1 MQIGRVKLFT
11 DVPYITTKN
20 VGEIVRSAYN
30 DYLPSITRMDF
41 LFDYEK
47 GVQPLKRT
55 KTYRKDINCQ
65 CVDNVANEVTDF
77 KTGFIWGNP
86 ITFIQSGK
94 EDEFGEDTLKA
105 IAELNRCYDSQSIK
119 RKTQHLARNVEITGI
134 GYTYIDINT
143 MADVEN
149 GDSYFQIE
157 SLDPRNAFVVYSS
170 YYVDQRPMLGVIVGE
185 NSDGT
190 KRFTC
195 FSIDSRYELN
205 NLYEHTAR
213 SGEMNPLNSI
223 PVIEWFRD
231 YDRMGCFE
239 RQIDE
244 MDNLNLLVSDFTN
257 DVEQNTQAVWHTNDV
272 DFPTEIVTNEDG
284 TQTEVVRKPKS
295 NEWMQT
301 YTSAD
306 GKTPFVKPLA
316 IDYDYTGMLNNIIT
330 RRALI
335 LQKCNVPQRNDNSGG
350 STGVAMSD
358 ATGWSSAETSA
369 SKQQNIMESCKM
381 EELKVVLKAIKKH
394 PKVEITNSLNN
405 LRYTDV
411 EPNIK
416 RQKTYELT
424 VKTNAMIAL
433 LAKGFA
439 LEDVVTVAPL
449 FEDPN
454 EVVNRSGEGVRKYQ
468 EAQVFKSATNT
479 NTETEEKRPFADYS
493 DQETNSPNIGG
504 LETKTE

>member
-11 DVPYITTKN
+11 DVPTITSEN
-20 VGEIVRSAYN
+20 VVEIVRSAYN
-30 DYLPSITRMDF
+30 DYLSSITRMDF
-41 LFDYEK
+41 LFNYEK
-47 GVQPLKRT
+47 GVQPLMRK
-55 KTYRKDINCQ
+55 KTYRSDINCE
-65 CVDNVANEVTDF
+65 CVDNVANEITDF

-105 IAELNRCYDSQSIK
+105 ISELNRCYESQAIK
-119 RKTQHLARNVEITGI
+119 CKTQHLARNVEITGI
-134 GYTYIDINT
+134 GYTYVDVNT
-143 MADVEN
+143 MADIEN

-157 SLDPRNAFVVYSS
+157 SLDPRTAFVIYSS
-170 YYVDQRPMLGVIVGE
+170 HYIDQRPMLGVIVGE
-185 NSDGT
+185 NTDGT

-195 FSIDSRYELN
+195 FAVDTRYELN
-205 NLYEHTAR
+205 NLYEHTIR
-213 SGEMNPLNSI
+213 SGEMNPLKSI

-239 RQIDE
+239 RQISE

-257 DVEQNTQAVWHTNDV
+257 DVDQNTQAIWHGNDI
-272 DFPTEIVTNEDG
+272 DFPTEIVKNDDG
-284 TQTEVVRKPKS
+284 TETERIRKPGS
-295 NEWMQT
+295 NEWVITQT
-301 YTSAD
+301 TGD

-316 IDYDYTGMLNNIIT
+316 VEYDYQGMLNNIIA
-330 RRALI
+330 RRSLI

-381 EELKVVLKAIKKH
+381 EELKVVLKAIKKN
-394 PKVEITNSLNN
+394 PKVEPTNPLNN
-405 LRYTDV
+405 LKYTDV
-411 EPNIK
+411 KPNIK

-424 VKTNAMIAL
+424 VKTNAMMAL

-468 EAQVFKSATNT
+468 EAQVFKSETQS
-479 NTETEEKRPFADYS
+479 ETEEKRPFADYS
-493 DQETNSPNIGG
+493 DQEKNSPNIGG
-504 LETKTE
+504 MKTE